1 MILNDNNTLTVV
13 NKYTK
18 EERVL
23 PVKHLTNTDIV
34 TDGTIRLIM
43 THSIE
48 LGDNFT
54 TWILNEKNSTYEPS
68 KYAIGQACLYIAT
81 CCFIGQTAS
90 CKTLIAEMANTY
102 QITIDRDDTPE
113 DTKEVL
119 RALVKMILDKYDDS
133 LSKIAEEVHLDYW
146 SKG

>member
-1 MILNDNNTLTVV
+1 MVLIDNNVLTIV
-13 NKYTK
+13 NKYTQ
-18 EERVL
+18 EVNVFS
-23 PVKHLTNTDIV
+23 VKRLTDTDIV
-34 TDGTIRLIM
+34 TDSMIRLIM

-48 LGDNFT
+48 LGDTFT
-54 TWILNEKNSTYEPS
+54 TWILNEKNSTYKPS
-68 KYAIGQACLYIAT
+68 KDAIGQACLYIAT

-102 QITIDRDDTPE
+102 QITIDRNDTPE

-133 LSKIAEEVHLDYW
+133 LSKFAEEVHLDY
-146 SKG
+146 